1 MDGATLA
8 DAIHNRGINMRYLG
22 NFWLPSQ
29 LKYFNGFLWVSSCSY
44 GSLLTDKQKTV
55 FLGKITSM
63 LGKVP
68 QLEYVHTIAAC
79 ELVMR
84 SAKHIFTVYLQHLDM
99 LR

>member
-1 MDGATLA
+1 
-8 DAIHNRGINMRYLG
+8 
-22 NFWLPSQ
+22 
-29 LKYFNGFLWVSSCSY
+29 
-44 GSLLTDKQKTV
+44 
-55 FLGKITSM
+55 M